1 MILYSNF
8 FPVPSLGTL
17 TFFRFFSKKKN
28 SFPFNISID
37 FSIDLHSTMN
47 YISFIWI
54 KAMSHIYMIT
64 QLEMQY
70 LIIHIL
76 MIILLVQPTLI
87 TKAQLTK
94 KICTEQNFRDTLIS
108 KLWSLLRFF
117 RGIFFK
123 SKGNSQVNFMKHFLS
138 WKKLGMRIKELFG
151 SKILVWPC
159 STILRLFQ
167 KLPCPV
173 RQKY

>member
-1 MILYSNF
+1 MNKSYVTYLHDYPTRNAVSNY
-8 FPVPSLGTL
+8 PYLADN
-17 TFFRFFSKKKN
+17 TF
-28 SFPFNISID
+28 
-37 FSIDLHSTMN
+37 
-47 YISFIWI
+47 
-54 KAMSHIYMIT
+54 
-64 QLEMQY
+64 
-70 LIIHIL
+70 
-76 MIILLVQPTLI
+76 VQPTL
-87 TKAQLTK
+87 QRHNLQK
-94 KICTEQNFRDTLIS
+94 KYVLNKILGILILIRDTLTS

-167 KLPCPV
+167 KLLSPV